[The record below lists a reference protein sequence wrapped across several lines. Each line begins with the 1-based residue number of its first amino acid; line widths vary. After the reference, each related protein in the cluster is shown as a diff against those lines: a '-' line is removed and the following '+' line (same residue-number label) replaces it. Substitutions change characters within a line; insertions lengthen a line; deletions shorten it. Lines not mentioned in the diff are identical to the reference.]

1 MNAALDPI
9 RVMLVDDHPVVRSGY
24 RRLLEQGGD
33 IAVVAEA
40 GNGETAYVLHQE
52 HAPDVCVTD
61 LSMPGIGGLELLRK
75 LLARDAHARVLV
87 FTMHDTPQLIARAL
101 DGGACGF
108 VSKQADPEHL
118 VDAVRAA
125 HAGRRYLDPHSAPAV
140 LHDAAGTEAQRLSS
154 LSQREF
160 EIFRLLAAGHSA
172 ADCARLLHVSSKT
185 VANHQTCIKEKLD
198 VPGPAALV
206 HLALRNGVIESI
218 HP

>member
-1 MNAALDPI
+1 MNAALAPI

-33 IAVVAEA
+33 ITVVAEA

-52 HAPDVCVTD
+52 HTPDVCVTD

-206 HLALRNGVIESI
+206 HLALRNGIIEST

>member
-1 MNAALDPI
+1 MNAALGPI

-140 LHDAAGTEAQRLSS
+140 LHDAAGTETQRLSS

>member
-1 MNAALDPI
+1 MNAAMTPI
-9 RVMLVDDHPVVRSGY
+9 RVMLVDDHPVVRTGY

-40 GNGETAYVLHQE
+40 GNGETAYALYQE
-52 HAPDVCVTD
+52 QAPDVCVTD

-75 LLARDAHARVLV
+75 LLARDAGARVLV

-125 HAGRRYLDPHSAPAV
+125 HAGRRYLDPHSTPGV
-140 LHDAAGTEAQRLSS
+140 LQGTAHREAERLDS

-160 EIFRLLAAGHSA
+160 EIFRLLAEGRSA
-172 ADCARLLHVSSKT
+172 ADCARLLHLSSKT
-185 VANHQTCIKEKLD
+185 VANHQTCIREKLD
-198 VPGPAALV
+198 VAGPAALV
-206 HLALRNGVIESI
+206 HIALRNGVIE
-218 HP
+218 HVQP